1 MIKTTAGFLL
11 LAILLAVLFLN
22 THITLLGSGF
32 LIGDG
37 THVLTYHG
45 LVKEAK
51 TLKIKFPNE
60 DDIEAKTVFFDSTNN
75 LAVLKLQEIPKVKRQ
90 ALQMSRHGLGS
101 KSEPVFILGYP
112 WTNTLAD
119 QHVLINGSAKNGSI
133 LIDLNMTL
141 DPVHSGSPLFNARQE
156 IVGMVLLSAHAKK
169 AFPVKGSNHFALPV
183 GFLKKSLETVR
194 INETR
199 SPPKNLTRENF
210 ISISRNNI
218 VLVEAR

>member
-1 MIKTTAGFLL
+1 MVLV
-11 LAILLAVLFLN
+11 ILLAVLFLN

-60 DDIEAKTVFFDSTNN
+60 NDIKANTVYFDSTNN
-75 LAVLKLQEIPKVKRQ
+75 LAVLKLEEMPKVKRQ
-90 ALQMSRHGLGS
+90 ALQMSRHELGS

-119 QHVLINGSAKNGSI
+119 QHVLINGFAKNGSI
-133 LIDLNMTL
+133 LINLNMAL

-156 IVGMVLLSAHAKK
+156 IVGMVLWEDHAKK
-169 AFPVKGSNHFALPV
+169 AFPIKGSNHFAIPS
-183 GFLKKSLETVR
+183 SLLGKTLQTAK
-194 INETR
+194 INAT
-199 SPPKNLTRENF
+199 PTQKKNLTKETF
-210 ISISRNNI
+210 ISKSRNNI
-218 VLVEAR
+218 VLIEAR

>member
-1 MIKTTAGFLL
+1 MIKTTVGVLL
-11 LAILLAVLFLN
+11 LAILLAVFFLN

-60 DDIEAKTVFFDSTNN
+60 DDIEAKTVFSDPKNN
-75 LAVLKLQEIPKVKRQ
+75 LAVLKLREMPKAKRQ
-90 ALQMSRHGLGS
+90 PLQMSHHGLSS
-101 KSEPVFILGYP
+101 KNEPVFTLGYP

-119 QHVLINGSAKNGSI
+119 QHVLIDGSAKNGPI
-133 LIDLNMTL
+133 LIDLNMAL

-156 IVGMVLLSAHAKK
+156 VVGMVLLSTHAKNV
-169 AFPVKGSNHFALPV
+169 FPVKGSNHFALPV
-183 GFLKKSLETVR
+183 RFLKKSLEVVR
-194 INETR
+194 IYATG
-199 SPPKNLTRENF
+199 SPPKNLTKEAF

>member
-1 MIKTTAGFLL
+1 MIKTTAGFLV

-37 THVLTYHG
+37 THILTYHG
-45 LVKEAK
+45 LVKDAK

-60 DDIEAKTVFFDSTNN
+60 DDIEAKTVFLDPTNN
-75 LAVLKLQEIPKVKRQ
+75 LAVLKLQEMPKVKRQ
-90 ALQMSRHGLGS
+90 AIQMSHHGLGP

-119 QHVLINGSAKNGSI
+119 QHVLINGSAKNGPI

-156 IVGMVLLSAHAKK
+156 IVGMVLLDTHAKK
-169 AFPVKGSNHFALPV
+169 VFPIEGSHHFALPLR
-183 GFLKKSLETVR
+183 FLEKSLEAVR
-194 INETR
+194 IHATR
-199 SPPKNLTRENF
+199 SPPKNLTKEAF